1 MGRREFIALLG
12 SAAAVQPFRAL
23 AEIPLERILYFT
35 RSAGYR
41 HEVIPLSK
49 TILTQLGRD
58 SGVFE
63 VTATEDTSEF
73 STENLKRYAA
83 VMFYTSGELPMS
95 GAEKSALLE
104 FVRSGRGFVGVH
116 SATDTFYTWPDY
128 LDLIGGYFNGHP
140 WHQSVAIEVVDPGIH
155 WRRSSGSRSK
165 SKTKSI
171 KSATS
176 TIADRTW
183 SCASTQ
189 AWSIL
194 ASRVCINDSTA
205 GLSPGPDFTAR
216 GEYSIRHL
224 GTRHQSGRTL
234 ATRGYSRTLSFGPCE
249 GRTRATVYSKALQ
262 NRIAKR
268 QWLRH
273 ECATSHLCQHLRDR
287 RLRS

>member
-1 MGRREFIALLG
+1 
-12 SAAAVQPFRAL
+12 
-23 AEIPLERILYFT
+23 
-35 RSAGYR
+35 
-41 HEVIPLSK
+41 
-49 TILTQLGRD
+49 
-58 SGVFE
+58 
-63 VTATEDTSEF
+63 
-73 STENLKRYAA
+73 
-83 VMFYTSGELPMS
+83 MS

-249 GRTRATVYSKALQ
+249 GRTRATIYSKALQ
-262 NRIAKR
+262 NRIAKNSGSGTSAR
-268 QWLRH
+268 PRIVPAPQRSSPPQLSCPFSATPFVRGRSSERYTLVYAFASLLMLRAYARII
-273 ECATSHLCQHLRDR
+273 ERP
-287 RLRS
+287 